1 LKKVT
6 LVNKIFILQSLKKQ
20 LNYLNEKIYYTILIF
35 SLIWLKEINYL
46 FYDINESPDFKKYFV
61 YFDHFFSNNLTNHEH
76 GLSFYYIQALH
87 LKTFFTNQPNLEL
100 ALHKS
105 VIDVN
110 FYLFVIGLLGIYK
123 LFKFF
128 QFSNSSIALT
138 LIFLNFF
145 PPAIS
150 LRLVYKPEILAFS
163 LFPWIIY
170 LLEKFKTTQQKS
182 YLLMAIPLLV
192 MIVSLKGNILVIVC
206 LYLLIS
212 NYKVLSLLKIS
223 SIMYLT
229 LFLVILFSVITLE
242 NNRSNGKNILDIQ
255 SGASLESNYDF
266 KAPKSIIYKT
276 NLYKLFS
283 SPIKHTHADSFI
295 AITLLETS
303 GDYFDLYWD
312 NDASQ
317 YFKSRLKIFN
327 FEQSNEIKFPTF
339 DGESKTIT
347 IFQQRSTDIYIYE
360 TLSLIL
366 SIILFVTLFGALVT
380 SPEYRI
386 YLTAIFLGMAVILVH
401 AITGYPKNNF
411 DPLVGDTF
419 KPLYYSF
426 TLLFSFSFAIVLSFE
441 KKIFK
446 FRHLIVYCLLIVFIL
461 GFPKKDFSEID
472 GAFIQKIEHSAF
484 CEVEKNIYID
494 KSLDLNLECNP
505 NYVNMNTDYFFKNEI
520 KHKPANLVLIL
531 SSSIV
536 LLYLMFEKR
545 LALFSRKTSFIKNK

>member
-1 LKKVT
+1 MLHSV
-6 LVNKIFILQSLKKQ
+6 KKQ
-20 LNYLNEKIYYTILIF
+20 LNYSNEKLFYLF
-35 SLIWLKEINYL
+35 FFLSLIWLKEINYL

-61 YFDHFFSNNLTNHEH
+61 YFEHFFSNNPTNHEH
-76 GLSFYYIQALH
+76 GLTYYYLQSLH
-87 LKTFFTNQPNLEL
+87 LNTFFSNQSNLEL

-105 VIDVN
+105 VSDVN
-110 FYLFVIGLLGIYK
+110 FYLFVIGLVGIYK

-128 QFSNSSIALT
+128 KFSNNSIALT
-138 LIFLNFF
+138 LLFLNFF

-170 LLEKFKTTQQKS
+170 LFEKFKKTQQKS
-182 YLLMAIPLLV
+182 YLLMAIPLV
-192 MIVSLKGNILVIVC
+192 VTTVTLKGNILVILC
-206 LYLLIS
+206 LYLLVS
-212 NYKVLSLLKIS
+212 NYKVFSLLKVS
-223 SIMYLT
+223 SIMSLT
-229 LFLVILFSVITLE
+229 LFLVVLFSVVTIE

-283 SPIKHTHADSFI
+283 SPVKHTHADSFI

-312 NDASQ
+312 NDATQ
-317 YFKSRLKIFN
+317 YFKSRLKVFN
-327 FEQSNEIKFPTF
+327 FEQSNEIKFPKI
-339 DGESKTIT
+339 DRENKTIV
-347 IFQQRSTDIYIYE
+347 IYQQRSTDIYIYE
-360 TLSLIL
+360 TLALIL
-366 SIILFVTLFGALVT
+366 SIILFVTLLGALIIA
-380 SPEYRI
+380 PEYRV
-386 YLTAIFLGMAVILVH
+386 YLVAVFLGMAVILVH

-446 FRHLIVYCLLIVFIL
+446 FRHLLVYCLLIVFIL

-472 GAFIQKIEHSAF
+472 GTFIQKIEHSTF
-484 CEVEKNIYID
+484 CEIEKNIYID
-494 KSLDLNLECNP
+494 KSLDLNLTCNP
-505 NYVNMNTDYFFKNEI
+505 KYKNVNIDHFYNNKIN
-520 KHKPANLVLIL
+520 HKPVNLVLIFV
-531 SSSIV
+531 SSIV
-536 LLYLMFEKR
+536 LLFLMFEKKI
-545 LALFSRKTSFIKNK
+545 SSFQQKNFFYEK

>member
-1 LKKVT
+1 M
-6 LVNKIFILQSLKKQ
+6 LQSIKKQ
-20 LNYLNEKIYYTILIF
+20 LNYSNEKIIYLF
-35 SLIWLKEINYL
+35 FSLSLIWLKEINYL

-61 YFDHFFSNNLTNHEH
+61 YFEHFFSNNPTNHEH
-76 GLSFYYIQALH
+76 GLSYYYLQSLH
-87 LKTFFTNQPNLEL
+87 LNTFFSNQSNFEL

-105 VIDVN
+105 VSDVN
-110 FYLFVIGLLGIYK
+110 FYLFIIGLVGIYK

-128 QFSNSSIALT
+128 QFSDTSIALT
-138 LIFLNFF
+138 LLFLNFF

-170 LLEKFKTTQQKS
+170 LLEKFKKTQQKS
-182 YLLMAIPLLV
+182 YLLMAIPLV
-192 MIVSLKGNILVIVC
+192 VTTVTLKGNILVIVC

-212 NYKVLSLLKIS
+212 NYKVFLLLKVS
-223 SIMYLT
+223 SIMSLT
-229 LFLVILFSVITLE
+229 LFLVILFSVVTIE

-255 SGASLESNYDF
+255 SGASLETNYDF

-283 SPIKHTHADSFI
+283 SPVKHTHADSFI

-312 NDASQ
+312 NDATQ
-317 YFKSRLKIFN
+317 FFKSRLKIFN
-327 FEQSNEIKFPTF
+327 FEQSNEIKFPKI
-339 DGESKTIT
+339 DLENKTIT

-360 TLSLIL
+360 TLALIL
-366 SIILFVTLFGALVT
+366 SIILFVSLFSTIIIA
-380 SPEYRI
+380 PEYRI
-386 YLTAIFLGMAVILVH
+386 YLVTIFLGMAVILLHV
-401 AITGYPKNNF
+401 ITGYPKNNF

-426 TLLFSFSFAIVLSFE
+426 TLLFSFSFAIVLCFV

-446 FRHLIVYCLLIVFIL
+446 IRHLVVYCLLIVFIL

-472 GAFIQKIEHSAF
+472 GAFIQKIEHSTF
-484 CEVEKNIYID
+484 CEVEKNIYVD
-494 KSLDLNLECNP
+494 KSLDLNINCNP
-505 NYVNMNTDYFFKNEI
+505 RYENVNTDHFFNNDI
-520 KHKPANLVLIL
+520 KHKPVNLMLIL
-531 SSSIV
+531 ASSIV
-536 LLYLMFEKR
+536 LFYMMFEKQ
-545 LALFSRKTSFIKNK
+545 LVLFGRKTSFIKNK

>member
-1 LKKVT
+1 M
-6 LVNKIFILQSLKKQ
+6 LQSIKKQ
-20 LNYLNEKIYYTILIF
+20 LNYSNEKLFYIF
-35 SLIWLKEINYL
+35 FFLSLIWLKEINYL
-46 FYDINESPDFKKYFV
+46 FYDINQSPDFKKYFV
-61 YFDHFFSNNLTNHEH
+61 YFEHFFSNNPTNHEH
-76 GLSFYYIQALH
+76 GLSYYYLQSLH
-87 LKTFFTNQPNLEL
+87 LNTFFSNQPNLEL

-105 VIDVN
+105 VSDVN
-110 FYLFVIGLLGIYK
+110 LYLFVIGLVGIYK

-128 QFSNSSIALT
+128 KFSNKSIALT
-138 LIFLNFF
+138 LLFLNFF

-170 LLEKFKTTQQKS
+170 LLEKFKKTQQKS

-192 MIVSLKGNILVIVC
+192 MTVTLKGNILVIVC

-212 NYKVLSLLKIS
+212 NYKVFSLLKIS
-223 SIMYLT
+223 SIMSLT
-229 LFLVILFSVITLE
+229 LFLVILFSVVTIE

-276 NLYKLFS
+276 NFYKLFS
-283 SPIKHTHADSFI
+283 SPVKHTHADSFI

-312 NDASQ
+312 NDATQ

-327 FEQSNEIKFPTF
+327 FEQSNEIKFPKI
-339 DGESKTIT
+339 DIENKTIT
-347 IFQQRSTDIYIYE
+347 IFQQRSTDVYIYE
-360 TLSLIL
+360 TLALIL
-366 SIILFVTLFGALVT
+366 SIILFVSLFSAIIIA
-380 SPEYRI
+380 PEYRI
-386 YLTAIFLGMAVILVH
+386 YLAAIFLGMAVILVH

-426 TLLFSFSFAIVLSFE
+426 ILLFSFSFAIVLCFE

-446 FRHLIVYCLLIVFIL
+446 FRHLVVYCLLIVFIL

-472 GAFIQKIEHSAF
+472 GVFIQKIEHSTF
-484 CEVEKNIYID
+484 CTVEKKIYID
-494 KSLDLNLECNP
+494 KSLDLNINCNP
-505 NYVNMNTDYFFKNEI
+505 RYKNVNTDHFFNNDI
-520 KHKPANLVLIL
+520 KHKPFNLLLIL
-531 SSSIV
+531 ANSIV
-536 LLYLMFEKR
+536 LIYMMFEKR
-545 LALFSRKTSFIKNK
+545 LVLFGRKTSFIKNK

>member
-1 LKKVT
+1 M
-6 LVNKIFILQSLKKQ
+6 QSIKKQ
-20 LNYLNEKIYYTILIF
+20 LNYSNEKLFYIF
-35 SLIWLKEINYL
+35 FFLSLIWLKEINYL
-46 FYDINESPDFKKYFV
+46 FYDINQSPDFKKYFV
-61 YFDHFFSNNLTNHEH
+61 YFEHFFSNNPTNHEH
-76 GLSFYYIQALH
+76 GLSYYYLQSLH
-87 LKTFFTNQPNLEL
+87 LNTFFSNQANLEL

-105 VIDVN
+105 VSDVN
-110 FYLFVIGLLGIYK
+110 LYLFVIGLVGIYK

-128 QFSNSSIALT
+128 KFSNNSIALT
-138 LIFLNFF
+138 LLFLNFF

-170 LLEKFKTTQQKS
+170 LLEKFKKTQQKS

-192 MIVSLKGNILVIVC
+192 MTVTLKGNILVIVC

-212 NYKVLSLLKIS
+212 NYKVFSLLKIS

-229 LFLVILFSVITLE
+229 LFLVILFSFVTIE

-266 KAPKSIIYKT
+266 KAPRSIIYKT

-312 NDASQ
+312 NNATQ

-327 FEQSNEIKFPTF
+327 FEQSNEIKFPKI
-339 DGESKTIT
+339 DIKNKTIT

-360 TLSLIL
+360 TLALVL
-366 SIILFVTLFGALVT
+366 SIILFVSLFSAIIIA
-380 SPEYRI
+380 PKYRI
-386 YLTAIFLGMAVILVH
+386 YLVAIFLGMAVILIH

-426 TLLFSFSFAIVLSFE
+426 TLLFSFSFAIVLFFE

-446 FRHLIVYCLLIVFIL
+446 FRHLVVYCLLIVFIL

-472 GAFIQKIEHSAF
+472 GAFIQKIEHSTF
-484 CEVEKNIYID
+484 CEVEKYIYID
-494 KSLDLNLECNP
+494 KSLDLNINCNP
-505 NYVNMNTDYFFKNEI
+505 RYENVNTDHFFNNGI
-520 KHKPANLVLIL
+520 KHKPVNLLLIIT
-531 SSSIV
+531 SGIV
-536 LLYLMFEKR
+536 LFYMMFEKR
-545 LALFSRKTSFIKNK
+545 LVLFSRKASFIKNKKQKVI

>member
-1 LKKVT
+1 MLKS
-6 LVNKIFILQSLKKQ
+6 IKKHF
-20 LNYLNEKIYYTILIF
+20 YYSNEKLYFVLF
-35 SLIWLKEINYL
+35 LLSLIWLKEINYL
-46 FYDINESPDFKKYFV
+46 FYDINQSPDFRKYFV
-61 YFDHFFSNNLTNHEH
+61 YFEHFFSNDPTNHEH
-76 GLSFYYIQALH
+76 GLSYYYLQSLH
-87 LKTFFTNQPNLEL
+87 LNTFFSNQPDLEF

-105 VIDVN
+105 VSDVN
-110 FYLFVIGLLGIYK
+110 FYLFVIGLIGIYK
-123 LFKFF
+123 LLMFFKF
-128 QFSNSSIALT
+128 SKNSIVLT
-138 LIFLNFF
+138 LLFLNFF

-150 LRLVYKPEILAFS
+150 LRLVYKPEVLAFS
-163 LFPWIIY
+163 LFPWIIF
-170 LLEKFKTTQQKS
+170 LVEKFKKTQRKS
-182 YLLMAIPLLV
+182 YLIMAIPLLV
-192 MIVSLKGNILVIVC
+192 MTLTLKGNILVIIC
-206 LYLLIS
+206 IYLLIS
-212 NYKVLSLLKIS
+212 NYKVFSLLKIS

-229 LFLVILFSVITLE
+229 LFLIMLFSVITLE

-283 SPIKHTHADSFI
+283 SPVKHTHADSFI

-312 NDASQ
+312 NDATQ

-327 FEQSNEIKFPTF
+327 FEQSNEIKFPKI
-339 DGESKTIT
+339 DRENRTIT

-360 TLSLIL
+360 TLALIL
-366 SIILFVTLFGALVT
+366 SIILFVTLLGALVI
-380 SPEYRI
+380 SREYRI
-386 YLTAIFLGMAVILVH
+386 YLIAVFIGMAVILVH

-446 FRHLIVYCLLIVFIL
+446 FRHLIVYCLFIVFIL

-472 GAFIQKIEHSAF
+472 GAFIQKIEHSTF

-494 KSLDLNLECNP
+494 KSLDLKVDCNP
-505 NYVNMNTDYFFKNEI
+505 NYKNMITDNFYNNKIN
-520 KHKPANLVLIL
+520 HKPANLVLIL
-531 SSSIV
+531 VTSIV
-536 LLYLMFEKR
+536 LLYLMFENR
-545 LALFSRKTSFIKNK
+545 FALLSRKASFIKNK

>member
-1 LKKVT
+1 M
-6 LVNKIFILQSLKKQ
+6 LQSIKKQ
-20 LNYLNEKIYYTILIF
+20 LNYSNEKLFYIF
-35 SLIWLKEINYL
+35 FFLSLIWLKEINYL
-46 FYDINESPDFKKYFV
+46 FYDINQSPDFKKYFV
-61 YFDHFFSNNLTNHEH
+61 YFEHFFSNNPTNHEH
-76 GLSFYYIQALH
+76 GLSYYYLQSLH
-87 LKTFFTNQPNLEL
+87 LNTFFSNQPNLEL

-105 VIDVN
+105 VSDVN
-110 FYLFVIGLLGIYK
+110 LYLFVIGLVGIYK

-128 QFSNSSIALT
+128 KFSNNSIALT
-138 LIFLNFF
+138 LLFLNFF

-170 LLEKFKTTQQKS
+170 LLEKFKKTQQKS

-192 MIVSLKGNILVIVC
+192 MTVTLKGNILVIVC

-212 NYKVLSLLKIS
+212 NYKVFSLLKIS

-229 LFLVILFSVITLE
+229 LFLVILFSFVTIE

-266 KAPKSIIYKT
+266 KAPRSIIYKT

-312 NDASQ
+312 NDATQ

-327 FEQSNEIKFPTF
+327 FEQSNEIKFPKI
-339 DGESKTIT
+339 DIKNKTIT

-360 TLSLIL
+360 TLALVL
-366 SIILFVTLFGALVT
+366 SIILFVSLFSAIIIA
-380 SPEYRI
+380 PKYRI
-386 YLTAIFLGMAVILVH
+386 YLVAIFLGMTVILIH

-426 TLLFSFSFAIVLSFE
+426 TLLFSFSFAIVLCFE

-446 FRHLIVYCLLIVFIL
+446 FRHLVVYCLLIVFIL

-472 GAFIQKIEHSAF
+472 GAFIQKIEHSTF
-484 CEVEKNIYID
+484 CEVEKYIYID
-494 KSLDLNLECNP
+494 KSLDLNINCNP
-505 NYVNMNTDYFFKNEI
+505 RYENVNTDHFFNNDI
-520 KHKPANLVLIL
+520 KHKPVNLLLIIT
-531 SSSIV
+531 SGIV
-536 LLYLMFEKR
+536 LFYMMFEKR
-545 LALFSRKTSFIKNK
+545 LVLFSRKASFIKNKKQKVI

>member
-1 LKKVT
+1 M
-6 LVNKIFILQSLKKQ
+6 LQSIKKQ
-20 LNYLNEKIYYTILIF
+20 LSYSNEKLIYIF
-35 SLIWLKEINYL
+35 FFLSLIWLKEINYL
-46 FYDINESPDFKKYFV
+46 FYDINQSPDFKKYFV
-61 YFDHFFSNNLTNHEH
+61 YFEHFFSNNPTNREH
-76 GLSFYYIQALH
+76 GLSYYYLQSLH
-87 LKTFFTNQPNLEL
+87 LNTFFSNQPNLEL

-105 VIDVN
+105 VSDVN
-110 FYLFVIGLLGIYK
+110 LYLFVIGLVGIYK

-128 QFSNSSIALT
+128 KFANNSIALT
-138 LIFLNFF
+138 LLFLNFF

-170 LLEKFKTTQQKS
+170 LIEKFKKTQQKS

-192 MIVSLKGNILVIVC
+192 MTVTLKGNILVIVC

-212 NYKVLSLLKIS
+212 NYKVFSLLKIS
-223 SIMYLT
+223 SIMSLT
-229 LFLVILFSVITLE
+229 LLLVILFSVVSIE
-242 NNRSNGKNILDIQ
+242 NNRSNGINILDIQ

-312 NDASQ
+312 NDATQ

-327 FEQSNEIKFPTF
+327 FEQSNEIKFPKI
-339 DGESKTIT
+339 DIKNKTIT

-360 TLSLIL
+360 TLALVL
-366 SIILFVTLFGALVT
+366 SIILFVSLFNAIIIA
-380 SPEYRI
+380 PKYRI
-386 YLTAIFLGMAVILVH
+386 YLVAIFLGMTVILIH

-426 TLLFSFSFAIVLSFE
+426 TLLFSFSFAIVLCFE

-446 FRHLIVYCLLIVFIL
+446 FRHLVVYCLLIVFIL

-472 GAFIQKIEHSAF
+472 GAFIQKIEHSTF
-484 CEVEKNIYID
+484 CEVEKYIYID
-494 KSLDLNLECNP
+494 KSLDLNINCNP
-505 NYVNMNTDYFFKNEI
+505 RYENVNTDHFFNNDI
-520 KHKPANLVLIL
+520 KHKPVNLLLIIT
-531 SSSIV
+531 SGIV
-536 LLYLMFEKR
+536 LFYMMFEKR
-545 LALFSRKTSFIKNK
+545 LVLFSRKASFIKNKKQKVI

>member
-1 LKKVT
+1 M
-6 LVNKIFILQSLKKQ
+6 LQSIKKQ
-20 LNYLNEKIYYTILIF
+20 LNYSNEKIIYLF
-35 SLIWLKEINYL
+35 FSLSLIWLKEINYL

-61 YFDHFFSNNLTNHEH
+61 YFEHFFSNNPTNHEH
-76 GLSFYYIQALH
+76 GLSYYYLQSLH
-87 LKTFFTNQPNLEL
+87 LNTFFSNQSNFEL

-105 VIDVN
+105 VSDVN
-110 FYLFVIGLLGIYK
+110 FYLFIIGLVGIYK

-128 QFSNSSIALT
+128 QFSDTSIALT
-138 LIFLNFF
+138 LLFLNFF

-170 LLEKFKTTQQKS
+170 LLEKFKKTQQKS
-182 YLLMAIPLLV
+182 YLLMAIPLV
-192 MIVSLKGNILVIVC
+192 VTTVTLKGNILVIVC

-212 NYKVLSLLKIS
+212 NYKVFLLLKVS
-223 SIMYLT
+223 SIMSLT
-229 LFLVILFSVITLE
+229 LFLVILFSVVTIE

-255 SGASLESNYDF
+255 SGASLETNYDF

-283 SPIKHTHADSFI
+283 SPVKHTHADSFI

-312 NDASQ
+312 NDATQ

-327 FEQSNEIKFPTF
+327 FEQSNEIKFPKI
-339 DGESKTIT
+339 DLENKTIT

-360 TLSLIL
+360 TLALIL
-366 SIILFVTLFGALVT
+366 SIILFVSLFSTIIIA
-380 SPEYRI
+380 PEYRI
-386 YLTAIFLGMAVILVH
+386 YLVTIFLGMAVILLHV
-401 AITGYPKNNF
+401 ITGYPKNNF

-426 TLLFSFSFAIVLSFE
+426 TLLFSFSFAIVLCFE

-446 FRHLIVYCLLIVFIL
+446 IRHLVVYCLLIVFIL

-472 GAFIQKIEHSAF
+472 GAFIQKIEHSTF
-484 CEVEKNIYID
+484 CEVEKNIYVD
-494 KSLDLNLECNP
+494 KSLDLNINCNP
-505 NYVNMNTDYFFKNEI
+505 RYENVNTDHFFNNDI
-520 KHKPANLVLIL
+520 KHKPVNLMLIL
-531 SSSIV
+531 ASSIV
-536 LLYLMFEKR
+536 LFYMMFEKQ
-545 LALFSRKTSFIKNK
+545 LVLFGRKTSFIKNK

>member
-1 LKKVT
+1 M
-6 LVNKIFILQSLKKQ
+6 LQSIKKQ
-20 LNYLNEKIYYTILIF
+20 LNYSNEKIIYLF
-35 SLIWLKEINYL
+35 FSLSLIWLKEINYL

-61 YFDHFFSNNLTNHEH
+61 YFEHFFSNNPTNHEH
-76 GLSFYYIQALH
+76 GLSYYYLQSLH
-87 LKTFFTNQPNLEL
+87 LNTFFSNQSNFEL

-105 VIDVN
+105 VSDVN
-110 FYLFVIGLLGIYK
+110 FYLFIIGLVGIYK

-128 QFSNSSIALT
+128 QFSDTSIALT
-138 LIFLNFF
+138 LLFLNFF

-170 LLEKFKTTQQKS
+170 LLEKFKKTQQKS
-182 YLLMAIPLLV
+182 YLLMAIPLV
-192 MIVSLKGNILVIVC
+192 VTTVTLKGNILVIVC

-212 NYKVLSLLKIS
+212 NYKVFLLLKVS
-223 SIMYLT
+223 SIMSLT
-229 LFLVILFSVITLE
+229 LFLVILFSVVTIE

-255 SGASLESNYDF
+255 SGASLETNYDF

-283 SPIKHTHADSFI
+283 SPVKHTHADSFI

-312 NDASQ
+312 NDATQ
-317 YFKSRLKIFN
+317 FFKSRLKIFN
-327 FEQSNEIKFPTF
+327 FEQSNEIKFPKI
-339 DGESKTIT
+339 DLENKTIT

-360 TLSLIL
+360 TLALIL
-366 SIILFVTLFGALVT
+366 SIILFVSLFSTIIIA
-380 SPEYRI
+380 PEYRI
-386 YLTAIFLGMAVILVH
+386 YLVTIFLGMAVILLHV
-401 AITGYPKNNF
+401 ITGYPKNNF

-426 TLLFSFSFAIVLSFE
+426 TLLFSFSFAIVLCFE

-446 FRHLIVYCLLIVFIL
+446 IRHLVVYCLLIVFIL

-472 GAFIQKIEHSAF
+472 GAFIQKIEHSTF
-484 CEVEKNIYID
+484 CEVEKNIYVD
-494 KSLDLNLECNP
+494 KSLDLNINCNP
-505 NYVNMNTDYFFKNEI
+505 RYENVNTDHFFNNDI
-520 KHKPANLVLIL
+520 KHKPVNLMLIL
-531 SSSIV
+531 ASSIV
-536 LLYLMFEKR
+536 LFYMMFEKQ
-545 LALFSRKTSFIKNK
+545 LVLFGRKTSFIKNK

>member
-1 LKKVT
+1 MLKS
-6 LVNKIFILQSLKKQ
+6 IKKH
-20 LNYLNEKIYYTILIF
+20 LYYSNEKLYVVLF
-35 SLIWLKEINYL
+35 FLSLIWLKEINYL
-46 FYDINESPDFKKYFV
+46 FYDINQSPDFKKYLV
-61 YFDHFFSNNLTNHEH
+61 YFEHFFSNNPTNHEH
-76 GLSFYYIQALH
+76 GLSYYYLQSLH
-87 LKTFFTNQPNLEL
+87 LNTFFSSQPDLEF

-105 VIDVN
+105 VSDVN
-110 FYLFVIGLLGIYK
+110 FYLFVIGLIGIYK
-123 LFKFF
+123 LLMFFKF
-128 QFSNSSIALT
+128 SKNSIVLT
-138 LIFLNFF
+138 LLFLNFF

-150 LRLVYKPEILAFS
+150 LRLVYKPEVLAFS
-163 LFPWIIY
+163 LFPWIIF
-170 LLEKFKTTQQKS
+170 LVEKFKKTQRKS
-182 YLLMAIPLLV
+182 YLILAIPLLV
-192 MIVSLKGNILVIVC
+192 MAVTLKGNILVIIC
-206 LYLLIS
+206 IYLLIS
-212 NYKVLSLLKIS
+212 NYKVFSLLKIS

-229 LFLVILFSVITLE
+229 LFLIMLFSVITLE

-283 SPIKHTHADSFI
+283 SPVKHTHADSFI

-312 NDASQ
+312 NDATQ

-327 FEQSNEIKFPTF
+327 FEQSSEIKFPKI
-339 DGESKTIT
+339 DRENRTIT

-360 TLSLIL
+360 TLALIL
-366 SIILFVTLFGALVT
+366 SIILFATLLGALVI

-386 YLTAIFLGMAVILVH
+386 YLIAVFLGMAVILVH

-446 FRHLIVYCLLIVFIL
+446 FRHLIVYCLFIVFIL

-472 GAFIQKIEHSAF
+472 GAFIQKIEHSTF

-494 KSLDLNLECNP
+494 KSLDLKVDCNP
-505 NYVNMNTDYFFKNEI
+505 NYKNMITDNFYNNKI
-520 KHKPANLVLIL
+520 IHKPANLVLIL
-531 SSSIV
+531 VTSIV
-536 LLYLMFEKR
+536 LLYLMFENR
-545 LALFSRKTSFIKNK
+545 LALLSRKTSFIKNK

>member
-1 LKKVT
+1 M
-6 LVNKIFILQSLKKQ
+6 LQSIKKQ
-20 LNYLNEKIYYTILIF
+20 LNYSKEKIIYLF
-35 SLIWLKEINYL
+35 FFLSLIWLKEINYL

-61 YFDHFFSNNLTNHEH
+61 YFEHFFSNNPTNHEH
-76 GLSFYYIQALH
+76 GLSYYYLQSLH
-87 LKTFFTNQPNLEL
+87 LNTFFSNQPNLEL

-105 VIDVN
+105 VGDVN
-110 FYLFVIGLLGIYK
+110 FYLFAIGLVGIYK

-128 QFSNSSIALT
+128 QFSNNSIALT
-138 LIFLNFF
+138 LLFLNFF

-170 LLEKFKTTQQKS
+170 LFEKFKKTKQKS
-182 YLLMAIPLLV
+182 YLLMAIPLV
-192 MIVSLKGNILVIVC
+192 VTTMTLKGNVLVILC
-206 LYLLIS
+206 LYLLVS
-212 NYKVLSLLKIS
+212 NYKVFSLLKIS
-223 SIMYLT
+223 SIMSLT
-229 LFLVILFSVITLE
+229 LLLVILFAVVTIE

-255 SGASLESNYDF
+255 SGASLESNYDY

-283 SPIKHTHADSFI
+283 SPVKHTHADSFI

-312 NDASQ
+312 NDATQ

-327 FEQSNEIKFPTF
+327 FEQSNEIKFPKV
-339 DGESKTIT
+339 DRENKTIT
-347 IFQQRSTDIYIYE
+347 IYQQRSTDIYIYE
-360 TLSLIL
+360 TLALIL
-366 SIILFVTLFGALVT
+366 SIILFATLFGALVI

-386 YLTAIFLGMAVILVH
+386 YLIAIFLGMAVILVH

-446 FRHLIVYCLLIVFIL
+446 FRHLLVYSLLIIFIL

-472 GAFIQKIEHSAF
+472 GAFIQKIEHSTF
-484 CEVEKNIYID
+484 CEIEKNIYID
-494 KSLDLNLECNP
+494 KSLDLNLTCNP
-505 NYVNMNTDYFFKNEI
+505 KYESVNIDNFYNNKIN
-520 KHKPANLVLIL
+520 HKPLNLLLIL
-531 SSSIV
+531 GSSVI
-536 LLYLMFEKR
+536 LLYLTFEKR
-545 LALFSRKTSFIKNK
+545 LALLRRKTSFIKNK

>member
-1 LKKVT
+1 MLESFKR
-6 LVNKIFILQSLKKQ
+6 ILHH
-20 LNYLNEKIYYTILIF
+20 LNEKLFFILLF
-35 SLIWLKEINYL
+35 LTLIWLKEINYL

-61 YFDHFFSNNLTNHEH
+61 YFEHFFTDNPTNHEH
-76 GLSFYYIQALH
+76 GLSYYYLQSLH
-87 LKTFFTNQPNLEL
+87 LNTFFSNQPNVEL

-105 VIDVN
+105 VSDVN
-110 FYLFVIGLLGIYK
+110 FYLFVIGLVGIYQ
-123 LFKFF
+123 LLKFF
-128 QFSNSSIALT
+128 DFSNNSIALT
-138 LIFLNFF
+138 LLFLNFF

-170 LLEKFKTTQQKS
+170 LLEKFKKTQQKS
-182 YLLMAIPLLV
+182 YLIMAIPLLV
-192 MIVSLKGNILVIVC
+192 MTVTLKGNILVIVS

-212 NYKVLSLLKIS
+212 NYKIFTLLKIS
-223 SIMYLT
+223 SIMSLT
-229 LFLVILFSVITLE
+229 LFLVILFSVITFE

-255 SGASLESNYDF
+255 SGSSLESNYDF

-276 NLYKLFS
+276 DLYKLFS
-283 SPIKHTHADSFI
+283 SPVKHTHADSFI

-312 NDASQ
+312 NDATQ

-327 FEQSNEIKFPTF
+327 FEQSNEIKFPKI
-339 DGESKTIT
+339 DRENKTII

-360 TLSLIL
+360 TLALIL
-366 SIILFVTLFGALVT
+366 SIILFVTLLGALIIA
-380 SPEYRI
+380 PEYRI
-386 YLTAIFLGMAVILVH
+386 YLIAVFLGMAVILVH

-446 FRHLIVYCLLIVFIL
+446 FRHLLVYCLLIVFII
-461 GFPKKDFSEID
+461 GFPKKDFSEINS
-472 GAFIQKIEHSAF
+472 AFIQKIEHSTF
-484 CEVEKNIYID
+484 CEIEKNIYID
-494 KSLDLNLECNP
+494 KSLDLNLKCNP
-505 NYVNMNTDYFFKNEI
+505 NYENVNTDHFINNKIY
-520 KHKPANLVLIL
+520 HKPANLILIL
-531 SSSIV
+531 TSSIV
-536 LLYLMFEKR
+536 LLNLIFEKR
-545 LALFSRKTSFIKNK
+545 LALLSRKTSFIKDK

>member
-1 LKKVT
+1 MLES
-6 LVNKIFILQSLKKQ
+6 IKKQ
-20 LNYLNEKIYYTILIF
+20 LYYSNEKLIYLF
-35 SLIWLKEINYL
+35 FLLSLIWLKEINYL

-61 YFDHFFSNNLTNHEH
+61 YFEHFFSNNPTNHEH
-76 GLSFYYIQALH
+76 GLSYYYLQSLH
-87 LKTFFTNQPNLEL
+87 LNTFFSNQPNLEL

-105 VIDVN
+105 VGDVN
-110 FYLFVIGLLGIYK
+110 FYLFAIGLVGIYK

-128 QFSNSSIALT
+128 QFSNNSIALT
-138 LIFLNFF
+138 LLFLNFF

-170 LLEKFKTTQQKS
+170 LFEKFKKTKQKS
-182 YLLMAIPLLV
+182 YLLMAIPLV
-192 MIVSLKGNILVIVC
+192 VTTMTLKGNVLVILC
-206 LYLLIS
+206 LYLLVS
-212 NYKVLSLLKIS
+212 NYKVFSLLKIS
-223 SIMYLT
+223 SIMSLT
-229 LFLVILFSVITLE
+229 LLLVILFAVVTIE

-255 SGASLESNYDF
+255 SGASLESNYDY

-283 SPIKHTHADSFI
+283 SPVKHTHADSFI

-312 NDASQ
+312 NDATQ

-327 FEQSNEIKFPTF
+327 FEQSNEIKFPKI
-339 DGESKTIT
+339 DRENKTIT

-360 TLSLIL
+360 TLALIL
-366 SIILFVTLFGALVT
+366 SIILFATLFGALVI

-386 YLTAIFLGMAVILVH
+386 YLIAIFLGMAVILVH

-446 FRHLIVYCLLIVFIL
+446 FRHLLVYSLLIIFIL

-472 GAFIQKIEHSAF
+472 GAFIQKIEHSTF
-484 CEVEKNIYID
+484 CEIEKNIYID
-494 KSLDLNLECNP
+494 KSLDLNLTCNP
-505 NYVNMNTDYFFKNEI
+505 KYENVNIDNFYNNKIN
-520 KHKPANLVLIL
+520 HKPLNLLLIL
-531 SSSIV
+531 GSSVI
-536 LLYLMFEKR
+536 LLYLTFEKR
-545 LALFSRKTSFIKNK
+545 LALLRRKTSFIKNK

>member
-1 LKKVT
+1 MLKS
-6 LVNKIFILQSLKKQ
+6 IKKH
-20 LNYLNEKIYYTILIF
+20 LYYSNEKLYVVLF
-35 SLIWLKEINYL
+35 VLSLIWLKEINYL
-46 FYDINESPDFKKYFV
+46 FYDINQSPDFKKYLV
-61 YFDHFFSNNLTNHEH
+61 YFEHFFSNNPTNHEH
-76 GLSFYYIQALH
+76 GLTYYYLQSLH
-87 LKTFFTNQPNLEL
+87 LNTFFSNQPDLEF

-105 VIDVN
+105 VSDVN
-110 FYLFVIGLLGIYK
+110 FYLFVIGLIGIYK
-123 LFKFF
+123 LLMFFKF
-128 QFSNSSIALT
+128 SKNSIVLT
-138 LIFLNFF
+138 LLFLNFF

-150 LRLVYKPEILAFS
+150 LRLVYKPEVLAFS
-163 LFPWIIY
+163 LFPWIIF
-170 LLEKFKTTQQKS
+170 LVEKFKKTQRKS
-182 YLLMAIPLLV
+182 YLIMAIPLLV
-192 MIVSLKGNILVIVC
+192 MAVTLKGNILVIIC
-206 LYLLIS
+206 IYLLIS
-212 NYKVLSLLKIS
+212 NYKVFSLLKIS

-229 LFLVILFSVITLE
+229 LFLIMLFSVITLE

-283 SPIKHTHADSFI
+283 SPVKHTHADSFI

-312 NDASQ
+312 NDATQ

-327 FEQSNEIKFPTF
+327 FEQSSEIKFPKI
-339 DGESKTIT
+339 DRENRTIT

-360 TLSLIL
+360 TLALIL
-366 SIILFVTLFGALVT
+366 SIILFVTLLGALVI

-386 YLTAIFLGMAVILVH
+386 YLIAVFLGMAVILVH

-446 FRHLIVYCLLIVFIL
+446 FRHLIVYCLFIVFIL

-472 GAFIQKIEHSAF
+472 GAFIQKIEHSTF

-494 KSLDLNLECNP
+494 KSLDLKVNCNP
-505 NYVNMNTDYFFKNEI
+505 NYKNMITDNFYNNNI
-520 KHKPANLVLIL
+520 NHKPANLVLIL
-531 SSSIV
+531 VTSIV
-536 LLYLMFEKR
+536 LLYLMFENR
-545 LALFSRKTSFIKNK
+545 LALLGRKTSFIKNK

>member
-1 LKKVT
+1 M
-6 LVNKIFILQSLKKQ
+6 LQSIKKQ
-20 LNYLNEKIYYTILIF
+20 LNYSNEKLFYIF
-35 SLIWLKEINYL
+35 FFLSLIWLKEINYL
-46 FYDINESPDFKKYFV
+46 FYDINQSPDFKKYFV
-61 YFDHFFSNNLTNHEH
+61 YFEHFFSNNPTNHEH
-76 GLSFYYIQALH
+76 GLSYYYLQSLH
-87 LKTFFTNQPNLEL
+87 LNTFFSNQPNLEL

-105 VIDVN
+105 VSDVN
-110 FYLFVIGLLGIYK
+110 LYLFVIGLVGIYK

-128 QFSNSSIALT
+128 KFSNKSIALT
-138 LIFLNFF
+138 LLFLNFF

-170 LLEKFKTTQQKS
+170 LLEKFKKTQQKS

-192 MIVSLKGNILVIVC
+192 MTVTLKGNILVIVC

-212 NYKVLSLLKIS
+212 NYKVFSLLKIS
-223 SIMYLT
+223 SIMSLT
-229 LFLVILFSVITLE
+229 LFLVILFSVVTIE

-276 NLYKLFS
+276 NFYKLFS
-283 SPIKHTHADSFI
+283 SPVKHTHADSFI

-312 NDASQ
+312 NDATQ

-327 FEQSNEIKFPTF
+327 FEQSNEIKFPKI
-339 DGESKTIT
+339 DIENKTIT
-347 IFQQRSTDIYIYE
+347 IFQQRSTDVYIYE
-360 TLSLIL
+360 TLALIL
-366 SIILFVTLFGALVT
+366 SIILFVSLFSAIIIA
-380 SPEYRI
+380 PEYRI
-386 YLTAIFLGMAVILVH
+386 YLAAIFLGMAVILVH

-426 TLLFSFSFAIVLSFE
+426 ILLFSFSFAIVLCFE

-446 FRHLIVYCLLIVFIL
+446 FRHLVVYCLLIVFIL

-472 GAFIQKIEHSAF
+472 GAFIQKIEHSTF
-484 CEVEKNIYID
+484 CTVEKKIYID
-494 KSLDLNLECNP
+494 KSLDLNINCNP
-505 NYVNMNTDYFFKNEI
+505 RYKNVNTDHFFNNDI
-520 KHKPANLVLIL
+520 KHKPFNLLLLLANTIVLI
-531 SSSIV
+531 
-536 LLYLMFEKR
+536 YMMFEKR
-545 LALFSRKTSFIKNK
+545 LVLFGRKTSFIKNK

>member
-1 LKKVT
+1 MLHSV
-6 LVNKIFILQSLKKQ
+6 KKQ
-20 LNYLNEKIYYTILIF
+20 LNYSNEKLFYLFFIL

-61 YFDHFFSNNLTNHEH
+61 YFEHFFSNNPTNHEH
-76 GLSFYYIQALH
+76 GLTYYYLQSVH
-87 LKTFFTNQPNLEL
+87 LNTFFSNQSNLEL

-105 VIDVN
+105 VSDVN
-110 FYLFVIGLLGIYK
+110 FYLFVIGLVGIYK

-128 QFSNSSIALT
+128 KFSNNSIALT
-138 LIFLNFF
+138 LLFLNFF

-170 LLEKFKTTQQKS
+170 LLEKFKKTQQKS
-182 YLLMAIPLLV
+182 YLLMAIPLV
-192 MIVSLKGNILVIVC
+192 VTTVTLKGNILVIVC

-212 NYKVLSLLKIS
+212 NYKVFLLLKVS
-223 SIMYLT
+223 SIMSLT
-229 LFLVILFSVITLE
+229 LFLVLLFSVVTIE

-283 SPIKHTHADSFI
+283 SPVKHTHADSFI

-312 NDASQ
+312 NDATQ

-327 FEQSNEIKFPTF
+327 FEQSNEIKFPKI
-339 DGESKTIT
+339 DRENKTI
-347 IFQQRSTDIYIYE
+347 IIYQQRSTDIYIYE
-360 TLSLIL
+360 TLALILSLIL
-366 SIILFVTLFGALVT
+366 FITLLGALIIA
-380 SPEYRI
+380 PEYRV
-386 YLTAIFLGMAVILVH
+386 YLVAVFLGMAVILVH

-446 FRHLIVYCLLIVFIL
+446 FRHLLVYCLLIVFIL

-472 GAFIQKIEHSAF
+472 VAFIQKIEHSTF
-484 CEVEKNIYID
+484 CEIEKNIYID
-494 KSLDLNLECNP
+494 KSLDLNLTCHP
-505 NYVNMNTDYFFKNEI
+505 KYKNI
-520 KHKPANLVLIL
+520 NIDHFYNNKINHKPVNLVLIL
-531 SSSIV
+531 VSSIV
-536 LLYLMFEKR
+536 LLFLMFEKR
-545 LALFSRKTSFIKNK
+545 LALISRKTSFMKNK